1 MDGTGSLRVVF
12 GDGYG
17 VDWSGWSARRS
28 EADVCHFVLELLLL
42 LELLEL
48 LKVELLLVLL
58 LQLLLLLAKEESI
71 MCSIQ
76 IDHALSVTNCWS
88 RERG

>member
-1 MDGTGSLRVVF
+1 M
-12 GDGYG
+12 
-17 VDWSGWSARRS
+17 
-28 EADVCHFVLELLLL
+28 CHFVLELLLL

-76 IDHALSVTNCWS
+76 LDHALGVTNCWS
-88 RERG
+88 RERGRRPSVCKFGGEEHGDGQIENVELSS